1 MTHVTT
7 KKNEVALTNDLTRGN
22 ESEQERKAIQDA
34 SKRLRDRPIR
44 TQVAIERPAE
54 GKYRTSDATGDVS
67 KVVSVE
73 LADTFGTTSQGFVD
87 ASMSNLLTFFAAHH
101 REVTRPEING
111 ALAVIDGMKP
121 ENEVEAML
129 LSQMVATY
137 ETAMSCLA
145 MISKCDMITQT
156 EIFGKLA
163 TKMLRTFTAQTEAL
177 AKLRRKGEQ
186 TVKVVHVYPGGQAVV
201 AETINQGSGAHK
213 KAAEQ
218 SHEPNLAAAVGRALL
233 GQDPAGNGMSVP
245 GHARPEA
252 VPHPQ
257 RREPRCASR

>member
-7 KKNEVALTNDLTRGN
+7 KKNEVALTDDLTRGN
-22 ESEQERKAIQDA
+22 ESEQERRRSKTHQRGFATAPSARKSPSSGRPKANIA
-34 SKRLRDRPIR
+34 
-44 TQVAIERPAE
+44 
-54 GKYRTSDATGDVS
+54 GDVS

-87 ASMSNLLTFFAAHH
+87 ASMSSLLTSFAAHH
-101 REVTRPEING
+101 REVTSTEING

-129 LSQMVATY
+129 LSQMVATN
-137 ETAMSCLA
+137 ETAMRCLA
-145 MISKCDMITQT
+145 MIGKCDMITQT

-163 TKMLRTFTAQTEAL
+163 TNTFTAQNEAL

-186 TVKVVHVYPGGQAVV
+186 TVKVARLSRRTGCRRGNDQ
-201 AETINQGSGAHK
+201 QGSGAHE

-218 SHEPNLAAAVGRALL
+218 SHEPNVAAAVGPALL
-233 GQDPAGNGMSVP
+233 GQDAAGNAMPMP
-245 GHARPEA
+245 GDARPEA
-252 VPHPQ
+252 VPHPR
-257 RREPRCASR
+257 RREPRRASR